1 MSGIKNSYLD
11 GGGGGSVVGNGATTP
26 PAGRGHITAYTSF
39 KDSQQITTVGS
50 PTFTSLDIPAGV
62 TVFGRWTSITGNSAN
77 QGVAYF
83 G

>member
-11 GGGGGSVVGNGATTP
+11 GGGGGTLLGNGTITP
-26 PAGRGHITAYTSF
+26 SAGREHIIAYTSL
-39 KDSQQITTVGS
+39 KDSQQVTTVGS
-50 PTFTSLDIPAGV
+50 PTFTTLDIPAGV
-62 TVFGRWTSITGNSAN
+62 TVFGRWTSMTGNSAN